1 MKYIVSLNGKDYEVE
16 VEKGEAILVDV
27 RDTPVAA
34 PAPAPAAA
42 PAPAPA
48 PAAAPAAAAAPV
60 AVAGTKV
67 EAPLPG
73 VIIEVKVSQGQA
85 VKEGDV
91 LFVVEAMK
99 MANDITAPCS
109 GTIAQVAGTKN
120 QQLNKGDLLAVIA

>member
-16 VEKGEAILVDV
+16 VEQGEAILVDV

-34 PAPAPAAA
+34 PVVAAPVAAPAPAAA
-42 PAPAPA
+42 PAPVQ
-48 PAAAPAAAAAPV
+48 AA
-60 AVAGTKV
+60 AGTKV

-73 VIIEVKVSQGQA
+73 AVIEVKVSQGQA

-99 MANDITAPCS
+99 MANDITAPCA
-109 GTIAQVAGTKN
+109 GTVAQVAATKG

>member
-34 PAPAPAAA
+34 PAPAPIAA
-42 PAPAPA
+42 PAPV
-48 PAAAPAAAAAPV
+48 AAAPVAAAAPT

-73 VIIEVKVSQGQA
+73 VVIEVKVSQGQA

-99 MANDITAPCS
+99 MANDITAPCA
-109 GTIAQVAGTKN
+109 GTVAQLVATKN

>member
-34 PAPAPAAA
+34 PI
-42 PAPAPA
+42 
-48 PAAAPAAAAAPV
+48 AAPV

>member
-34 PAPAPAAA
+34 PIAAPAAA
-42 PAPAPA
+42 P
-48 PAAAPAAAAAPV
+48 APAAAAAPV